1 LTDILLFVV
10 IGLLLIKLTAVWLIW
25 KRMDLFEDQL
35 DYIEKYLT
43 CEDLQERRVDEQPYP
58 VSGM

>member
-43 CEDLQERRVDEQPYP
+43 CEDLQE
-58 VSGM
+58 